1 MRKSSTTASRPHIF
15 NLSTSIVFLASPGD
29 QQPLSPPQRSL
40 VVGPP
45 VMWEKG
51 RTRKKTVQR
60 YGSETRVHARSQKM
74 VHLSRFQTG
83 VENDPNLCCPSAYLC
98 PRAYLVPVSRSLL
111 NVNLS
116 IGRTHRRCTGK
127 RIYNMLVCSTRK
139 ERMYFA
145 SICIYR
151 RIYSRSFLSV
161 HHSVGRT
168 HSGRNGNDL

>member
-1 MRKSSTTASRPHIF
+1 MRVPQYRCHGRSRCPQRPGLLVSVSALKDMRKSSTTASRPHIF

-116 IGRTHRRCTGK
+116 IGRTHRRCTGETD
-127 RIYNMLVCSTRK
+127 IQYAGV
-139 ERMYFA
+139 
-145 SICIYR
+145 
-151 RIYSRSFLSV
+151 
-161 HHSVGRT
+161 
-168 HSGRNGNDL
+168 